1 MMMESGG
8 GLFEDIEHE
17 EMRCATG
24 GKGPPPASV
33 LESPPRSTRS
43 KCGKEIPPVL
53 DPVPILDWQKPL
65 GRCEGAE
72 WTRDDERRLRDLV
85 VFSQSIGGEAEMS
98 REERAMLESL
108 RRRHAEFVSHAAE
121 AQTVEPSARRNWKA
135 LAERARGAVSRLS
148 RKSSSRST

>member
-85 VFSQSIGGEAEMS
+85 VFSQSMDRVEYPRSATHTNCTTLTRVGRIANLVKLHSTLSRGGGGDVTGGEGYAGIPT
-98 REERAMLESL
+98 
-108 RRRHAEFVSHAAE
+108 AA
-121 AQTVEPSARRNWKA
+121 P
-135 LAERARGAVSRLS
+135 RGVR
-148 RKSSSRST
+148 